1 MLMYGITCL
10 QCAFQV
16 TLTFQKVIHF
26 TDWVVGHAHMVMFGV
41 FGFWIF
47 GFFTELWPRAVGRP
61 WVHPRLLT
69 LHYWCTVVGLALM
82 VVDLTAAGLVQ
93 GFSWSSLS
101 HWGESV
107 VASMPFWW
115 VRSFSGLLIV
125 VGQLFLFYALWETAW
140 QGEALPARREAA

>member
-1 MLMYGITCL
+1 
-10 QCAFQV
+10 
-16 TLTFQKVIHF
+16 
-26 TDWVVGHAHMVMFGV
+26 
-41 FGFWIF
+41 
-47 GFFTELWPRAVGRP
+47 VGRP

-69 LHYWCTVVGLALM
+69 LHYWCTVIGLALM

-93 GFSWSSLS
+93 GFGWASLS

-107 VASMPFWW
+107 IASMPFWW
-115 VRSFSGLLIV
+115 VRSFSGLLII